1 MRAGPA
7 SAGAVPGPA
16 SYGRGGTEPTVT
28 DAHVVLGHL
37 QPDRLLAGR
46 LRLDAEAARRAFDPV
61 ASALGVGG
69 DDVAAAGIAAVEA
82 QMAKAIRVVT
92 VERGRDPRD
101 LTLVAFG
108 GAGPMHATALAASL
122 EIATV
127 LIPRSA
133 GALSA
138 LGLLATPL
146 AADAA
151 LTRPMRDPDPAE
163 VAAVLAELSE
173 RAWDL
178 VVRQGAE
185 PASVQHRIDCR
196 YVGQSHEVPVAVT
209 ASPDLSRVASD
220 FATAH
225 RARYG
230 WEAHGDPV
238 ELVTFRVRATGPDP
252 GLRLPEVPPGS
263 GASPVPASAGESG
276 VPAYLRADLGAG
288 DRFAGPC
295 LVWGDDATVVV
306 DDGWEAEVDRHGSV
320 LLRMAP

>member
-1 MRAGPA
+1 MTSSPSTWAAPPPTCAWSRAA
-7 SAGAVPGPA
+7 S
-16 SYGRGGTEPTVT
+16 
-28 DAHVVLGHL
+28 
-37 QPDRLLAGR
+37 
-46 LRLDAEAARRAFDPV
+46 RAFDPL

-69 DDVAAAGIAAVEA
+69 EDVAAGGIAAVEA

-127 LIPRSA
+127 LVPRSA

-151 LTRPMRDPDPAE
+151 LTRPMRDPDPTD
-163 VAAVLAELSE
+163 VTAVLAELSG

-178 VVRQGAE
+178 LARQGAE
-185 PASVQHRIDCR
+185 PVSVQHRIDCR
-196 YVGQSHEVPVAVT
+196 YAGQAHEGPVAVT
-209 ASPDLSRVASD
+209 AAPDLCQVASD
-220 FATAH
+220 FADAH

-238 ELVTFRVRATGPDP
+238 ELG
-252 GLRLPEVPPGS
+252 
-263 GASPVPASAGESG
+263 
-276 VPAYLRADLGAG
+276 
-288 DRFAGPC
+288 
-295 LVWGDDATVVV
+295 
-306 DDGWEAEVDRHGSV
+306 
-320 LLRMAP
+320 